1 MALGVF
7 AVLFGISYVL
17 SDNEVLKSYAVGIT
31 ESDSKFIGMGLIAMY
46 ILFFGSIGTVIYS
59 AVSKMFK

>member
-1 MALGVF
+1 MGLGGA

-17 SDNEVLKSYAVGIT
+17 SDNEVLKSYMEGTT
-31 ESDSKFIGMGLIAMY
+31 ESDSKLYGMGLIAMY